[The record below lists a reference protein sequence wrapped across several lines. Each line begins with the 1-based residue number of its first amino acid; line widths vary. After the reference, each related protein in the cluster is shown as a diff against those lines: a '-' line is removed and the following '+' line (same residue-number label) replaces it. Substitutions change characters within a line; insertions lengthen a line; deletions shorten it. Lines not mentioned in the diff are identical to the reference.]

1 MYLYT
6 NTSTDKNGV
15 DDISKLPKIGKDK
28 TLAEQAYLA
37 IKNAILTNRFKPR
50 EILSEEALAEELGI
64 SRTPVRVALKELAF
78 ERLIILNKGK
88 NAVVS
93 DISKDDIEKVF
104 PIRIA
109 LEPLAA
115 RYTAVNINEKQ
126 IKKLK
131 KNLFEQEVAS
141 KTEDYNS
148 YVQKDFEFHTLLA
161 SYADNNLL
169 FEMIKKINTLVER
182 FLILSETLQESFFVA
197 LEEHKKILKALEQKN
212 ACAAEELTK
221 THVVNV
227 AKRILKN
234 GD

>member
-1 MYLYT
+1 M
-6 NTSTDKNGV
+6 G
-15 DDISKLPKIGKDK
+15 KLPKIGNDK

-78 ERLIILNKGK
+78 ERLIILNTGK

-93 DISKDDIEKVF
+93 DISKEDIEKVF

-115 RYTAVNINEKQ
+115 RYTAKNINEKQ
-126 IKKLK
+126 VKKLEEI
-131 KNLFEQEVAS
+131 LSEQELAI
-141 KTEDYNS
+141 KTEDYNL
-148 YVQKDFEFHTLLA
+148 YVQKDFEFHISLA
-161 SYADNNLL
+161 SYADNDLL
-169 FEMIKKINTLVER
+169 FEMIKTINTLVQR
-182 FLILSETLQESFFVA
+182 FLILSETLQENSFAA
-197 LEEHKKILKALEQKN
+197 LEEHKKILKELEQKN
-212 ACAAEELTK
+212 AGTAEELTK
-221 THVVNV
+221 IHVVNV

-234 GD
+234 GN